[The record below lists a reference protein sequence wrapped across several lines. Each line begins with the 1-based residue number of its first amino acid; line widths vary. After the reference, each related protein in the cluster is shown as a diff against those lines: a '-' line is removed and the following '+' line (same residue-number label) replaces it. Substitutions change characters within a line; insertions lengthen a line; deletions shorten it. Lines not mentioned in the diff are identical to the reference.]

1 MNLNDQE
8 HQLLL
13 ELLSFFTEEDDRPV
27 EISNELFDS
36 MYNKVLNYATQSD
49 TKEYEALILLVE
61 EEQLIMIDDEENE
74 FWNTIRRKLKHFSN
88 KK

>member
-13 ELLSFFTEEDDRPV
+13 ELLSFFSEEDDRPG

-36 MYNKVLNYATQSD
+36 MYNKVLNYAPQSD
-49 TKEYEALILLVE
+49 T
-61 EEQLIMIDDEENE
+61 DE
-74 FWNTIRRKLKHFSN
+74 
-88 KK
+88 

>member
-1 MNLNDQE
+1 MNVPQLYNPMNLNDQE

-49 TKEYEALILLVE
+49 T
-61 EEQLIMIDDEENE
+61 NE
-74 FWNTIRRKLKHFSN
+74 
-88 KK
+88 